1 MKRKISGGTDYTVLE
16 IKYTSIFGDWMVLFE
31 KDDKQYVCAIG
42 EVCTSFTICNAAV
55 WEKLEK
61 EERKQVK
68 TILIWIL
75 EGDEMKEEKNN
86 LCGFM
91 RFANT

>member
-16 IKYTSIFGDWMVLFE
+16 IKYTSIFGDCMVLFE

-42 EVCTSFTICNAAV
+42 EGCTSFTICNAAV

-61 EERKQVK
+61 EERK
-68 TILIWIL
+68 
-75 EGDEMKEEKNN
+75 
-86 LCGFM
+86 
-91 RFANT
+91 